1 MSSVE
6 TAGLGAAR
14 RSWSRGIPSGVPR
27 RSTARASSGWRAA
40 TLIALRTRIYFEW
53 VPSEANMA
61 DLPTRPEKFGDIPV
75 SAEWRTH
82 ITLPPGDV
90 LIGST
95 SGWLATIDNLIKA
108 AHHAARWHSRA
119 HA

>member
-1 MSSVE
+1 MYS
-6 TAGLGAAR
+6 
-14 RSWSRGIPSGVPR
+14 PSCLKYLL
-27 RSTARASSGWRAA
+27 T
-40 TLIALRTRIYFEW
+40 W